1 MSYLRIIPS
10 MLLQNRKLV
19 KGCNFQNY
27 KNAGSPKTTIQAFDS
42 QKSDEIILIDIDG
55 YKNNK
60 QDFKELNNISKYSN
74 TPLTFGGGLDNLD
87 KIKLSFKNGADKIY
101 LSSSIIENQILI
113 KETSRIYGN
122 QSIIGGIN
130 IISDGKDCKLYKNNQ
145 INPYDFSKK
154 IQDSG
159 VGEIKITFVNLEG
172 TRKGMNLFLCEK
184 FLKLL
189 NIPII
194 FEGGIGSLEDIEKC
208 FNIGVKNL
216 ALGTLI
222 IFSDYNIFKIKQYLS
237 NKKFNVRI

>member
-130 IISDGKDCKLYKNNQ
+130 IISDGKDCKL
-145 INPYDFSKK
+145 
-154 IQDSG
+154 
-159 VGEIKITFVNLEG
+159 
-172 TRKGMNLFLCEK
+172 
-184 FLKLL
+184 LL
-189 NIPII
+189 M
-194 FEGGIGSLEDIEKC
+194 K
-208 FNIGVKNL
+208 
-216 ALGTLI
+216 
-222 IFSDYNIFKIKQYLS
+222 
-237 NKKFNVRI
+237 